1 MPTTKNP
8 AQQPSEAAMKS
19 AAATIAVPEPL
30 TPDQLQRAT
39 KTSAATAGEPLLGPH
54 ASGATLAA
62 AGGAGT
68 WQGNQT
74 IGALWSSN
82 DKDNAYAWINGIGWT
97 RLAPTSDASL
107 MAMNILT
114 RVGRD
119 SGSPINYREEA
130 DGAIHEIYLW

>member
-19 AAATIAVPEPL
+19 AATIAVPEPL

-82 DKDNAYAWINGIGWT
+82 DKDNAYAWINGIGWK